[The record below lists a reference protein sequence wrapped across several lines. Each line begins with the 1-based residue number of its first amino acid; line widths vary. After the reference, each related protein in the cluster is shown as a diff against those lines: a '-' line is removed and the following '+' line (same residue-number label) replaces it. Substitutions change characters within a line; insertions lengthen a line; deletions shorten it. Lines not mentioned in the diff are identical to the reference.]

1 MPSLPAFVFC
11 SGSFRA
17 SARFDVKSTLSLRSF
32 RSLIQSKVCTEI
44 YTHLK
49 KKTWNCVFHWEWI
62 WSTLNLV
69 TYRIR
74 PDSFALCIL
83 ATPWLGETVVV
94 AGERGTTAAYLQ
106 EINICAYID
115 KLAFSNL
122 FATEAFPVPF
132 CLQALLYLLPLLN
145 RDLSLSF
152 FALVC
157 CFLIFRQFPL
167 PQNFVT

>member
-1 MPSLPAFVFC
+1 MELKYTK
-11 SGSFRA
+11 SG
-17 SARFDVKSTLSLRSF
+17 DLSNQTR
-32 RSLIQSKVCTEI
+32 Q
-44 YTHLK
+44 
-49 KKTWNCVFHWEWI
+49 
-62 WSTLNLV
+62 
-69 TYRIR
+69 
-74 PDSFALCIL
+74 LCIMHIGNTL
-83 ATPWLGETVVV
+83 AGGETVV

>member
-1 MPSLPAFVFC
+1 MRLCISTRNAPAPSLYNGNAMPSLPAFVFC

-44 YTHLK
+44 YTHLLDGK
-49 KKTWNCVFHWEWI
+49 NTQ
-62 WSTLNLV
+62 
-69 TYRIR
+69 
-74 PDSFALCIL
+74 LCISLRMELKYSKSGDLSNQTRQLCIMHIGNTL
-83 ATPWLGETVVV
+83 AGGETVV

-132 CLQALLYLLPLLN
+132 CLQALL
-145 RDLSLSF
+145 
-152 FALVC
+152 
-157 CFLIFRQFPL
+157 
-167 PQNFVT
+167 

>member
-1 MPSLPAFVFC
+1 MRLCLTEKCHWSPALYNGNAMPSLPAFVFC

-44 YTHLK
+44 YTHLM
-49 KKTWNCVFHWEWI
+49 KKTWNCVFHWEWN

-83 ATPWLGETVVV
+83 YWQHLGWRRDC
-94 AGERGTTAAYLQ
+94 GGRGTTAAYLQ

-132 CLQALLYLLPLLN
+132 CLQAL
-145 RDLSLSF
+145 F
-152 FALVC
+152 
-157 CFLIFRQFPL
+157 
-167 PQNFVT
+167 